1 MLRSHCR
8 PAAMVRPRLAFY
20 KGHPAYF
27 CRFFCT
33 PEPQL
38 SCGRNSLSASG
49 IVREFSCG
57 RRRGEQQSSTGDP
70 GPRHE
75 FGRVPPPHE
84 RRALHVRAAPGLRFN
99 DMNNRVIA
107 AARLPG
113 HAAHCGEFVGTPHD
127 LPALFPRRSHR
138 NVAMREWRARRSKHV
153 ASARD
158 GALRSMRHNSRAAI
172 ALRPSRSTA
181 GLFPGFHRDRKPPM
195 IYLNSGFDSCRE
207 GSPTGRGASH
217 FQT

>member
-8 PAAMVRPRLAFY
+8 PAVMVRPRLTFY

-70 GPRHE
+70 DPRHE

-84 RRALHVRAAPGLRFN
+84 RRALHVRAAPGHRFN
-99 DMNNRVIA
+99 DMNNSVIV
-107 AARLPG
+107 AARLPA
-113 HAAHCGEFVGTPHD
+113 HAPHCAELCWHPREF
-127 LPALFPRRSHR
+127 PALFARRPHR
-138 NVAMREWRARRSKHV
+138 NAAMRESRARRSKHV

-158 GALRSMRHNSRAAI
+158 GAPRSMRHNSRAAI

-195 IYLNSGFDSCRE
+195 IYLNSGFNLCRQ